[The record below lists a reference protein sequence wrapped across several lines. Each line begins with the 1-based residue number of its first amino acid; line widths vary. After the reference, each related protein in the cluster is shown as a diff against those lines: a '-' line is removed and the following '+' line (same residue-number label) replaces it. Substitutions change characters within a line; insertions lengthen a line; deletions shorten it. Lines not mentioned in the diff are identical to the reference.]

1 MRYSTFLAGGILAAV
16 VCLAVPAEAQPGGGG
31 NGRGGGRER
40 PSADEMEKFRQ
51 EAREKFID
59 ALQLDEVQ
67 IPIVDSLLTAQYSA
81 RADLMVE
88 MRSGF
93 ADRETMRE
101 MRTEVQELQEDTE
114 AKIDALLTEAQRE
127 LFKAFREQQAERR
140 GQWGRGRRGG
150 DGDGQQSGSDG
161 EDDDD
166 GAEGDDGH
174 DDDGNDGDSDS

>member
-16 VCLAVPAEAQPGGGG
+16 VCLAVPAEAQPG
-31 NGRGGGRER
+31 GGGRER

>member
-1 MRYSTFLAGGILAAV
+1 MRYSIFLAGGILAAV
-16 VCLAVPAEAQPGGGG
+16 VCLAVPAEAQPG
-31 NGRGGGRER
+31 GGGRER

-81 RADLMVE
+81 RADLMEE

-93 ADRETMRE
+93 ADRETIRE

-114 AKIDALLTEAQRE
+114 AKINALLTEAQRE

-150 DGDGQQSGSDG
+150 DGDGQQSGSGGEEDS
-161 EDDDD
+161 EDDDRHED
-166 GAEGDDGH
+166 GEEP